1 MALQR
6 MAVSVDPIRE
16 TSLSSLMVA
25 FSELG
30 MSKAR
35 AIERRMAHCYKKV

>member
-1 MALQR
+1 MAVHR
-6 MAVSVDPIRE
+6 MAVSVDPTRE
-16 TSLSSLMVA
+16 TCLSSSMVA

-35 AIERRMAHCYKKV
+35 AIERRMAHYY